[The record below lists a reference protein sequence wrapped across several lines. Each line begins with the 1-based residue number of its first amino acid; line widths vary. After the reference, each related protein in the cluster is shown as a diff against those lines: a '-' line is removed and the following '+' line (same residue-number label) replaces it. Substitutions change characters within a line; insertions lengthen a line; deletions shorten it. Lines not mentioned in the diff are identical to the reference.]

1 LKIKQAL
8 NGGIEVKRS
17 TIVLLTLALM
27 VGLLLSACSG
37 AQETAKD
44 DSLERIKQAGK
55 FIVGLD
61 DTFAPMGFRD
71 EEGNIVG
78 FDIDLAKEAAKRLG
92 VEVEFKPIDWN
103 SKELELKNK
112 KIDMIWNGLTIT
124 EDRKKNMAFTKPYLV
139 NTQIIIVPEGSS
151 IKSKADLAGKKVGVQ
166 MSSSSLEALK
176 KDKEVYDSLAEVVEY
191 PDNLEALLD
200 LKAGRIDAVVADEIL
215 GRYYI
220 EKRNE
225 NFVVLDDNFGTEEY
239 GVGLRLEDKQLLE
252 ALNRVLDEMK
262 QDGTMS
268 EISKK
273 WFGEDIIK
281 K

>member
-1 LKIKQAL
+1 M
-8 NGGIEVKRS
+8 KRS
-17 TIVLLTLALM
+17 TIAILTLALM
-27 VGLLLSACSG
+27 VGLLLSACAG
-37 AQETAKD
+37 AQQAADAKD
-44 DSLERIKQAGK
+44 DSLKRIKQAGK

-61 DTFAPMGFRD
+61 DAFAPMGFRD
-71 EEGNIVG
+71 ENGNIVG
-78 FDIDLAKEAAKRLG
+78 FDVDLAKEAAKRLG
-92 VEVEFKPIDWN
+92 VEVEFKPIDWD
-103 SKELELKNK
+103 SKELELKNR

-124 EDRKKNMAFTKPYLV
+124 EERKKNMAFTKPYLV
-139 NTQIIIVPEGSS
+139 NTQIIIVPQGST

-166 MSSSSLEALK
+166 MSSSSLEALE
-176 KDKEVYDSLAEVVEY
+176 KDKEVFESLAEVVQY

-225 NFVVLDDNFGTEEY
+225 NFVILEDNFGTEEY
-239 GVGLRLEDKQLLE
+239 GVGLRLEDKELLE
-252 ALNRVLDEMK
+252 ALDKVLDEMK
-262 QDGTMS
+262 QDGTMA

>member
-1 LKIKQAL
+1 MF
-8 NGGIEVKRS
+8 
-17 TIVLLTLALM
+17 LTLSLM
-27 VGLLLSACSG
+27 IGFLLSACSG

-44 DSLERIKQAGK
+44 DSLDRIKQAGK

-71 EEGNIVG
+71 ESGNIVG

-103 SKELELKNK
+103 SKELELKNR

-139 NTQIIIVPEGSS
+139 NTQIIIVPEGST
-151 IKSKADLAGKKVGVQ
+151 IKNKADLAGKKVGVQ

-176 KDKEVYDSLAEVVEY
+176 KDKKVYESLAEVVEY

-220 EKRNE
+220 EKRKE

-239 GVGLRLEDKQLLE
+239 GVGLRLEDKALLE
-252 ALNRVLDEMK
+252 ALDKVLDEMK

>member
-1 LKIKQAL
+1 M
-8 NGGIEVKRS
+8 NGGIEVKRN
-17 TIVLLTLALM
+17 IIAFLTLILTAT
-27 VGLLLSACSG
+27 LLLSACSG
-37 AQETAKD
+37 NQNPAKD
-44 DSLERIKQAGK
+44 DSLEAIKQAGK
-55 FIVGLD
+55 FVVGLD
-61 DTFAPMGFRD
+61 DAFAPMGFRD
-71 EEGNIVG
+71 ENGNIVG

-124 EDRKKNMAFTKPYLV
+124 EDRKKNMAFSKPYLV
-139 NTQIIIVPEGSS
+139 NTQIIIVPQDSS

-166 MSSSSLEALK
+166 MSSSSLEAVK
-176 KDKEVYDSLAEVVEY
+176 KDKEVYESLAELVEY

-225 NFVVLDDNFGTEEY
+225 NFVILDDNFGTEEY
-239 GVGLRLEDKQLLE
+239 GVGLRLADKALLK
-252 ALNRVLDEMK
+252 ALDKVLDEMK
-262 QDGTMS
+262 QDGTMA

>member
-1 LKIKQAL
+1 M
-8 NGGIEVKRS
+8 EVKKRS
-17 TIVLLTLALM
+17 FLILTLILVAGFM
-27 VGLLLSACSG
+27 LSACSE
-37 AQETAKD
+37 AKQVSKD
-44 DSLERIKQAGK
+44 DSLEKVKQAGK

-71 EEGNIVG
+71 ESGNIVG

-103 SKELELKNK
+103 SKELELKNR

-166 MSSSSLEALK
+166 ISSSSLEALK
-176 KDKEVYDSLAEVVEY
+176 KDKEVYESLAEVVEY

-220 EKRNE
+220 EKRKE

-239 GVGLRLEDKQLLE
+239 GVGLRLEDKALLE
-252 ALNRVLDEMK
+252 ALDKVLDEMK